1 MNYKIWILSGLLLVG
16 IVGGNDIYNYF
27 VHQEQFVE
35 MGETIKDVQ
44 NKKLAKKQA
53 KLDKRVTKMNQ
64 VLKSNDFGIVSW
76 QNNNFSV
83 ILSEFAKEQGIVD
96 VVEDSVDNK
105 LFCLMEKVIYMNT
118 LVTKKQLTEY

>member
-1 MNYKIWILSGLLLVG
+1 
-16 IVGGNDIYNYF
+16 
-27 VHQEQFVE
+27 
-35 MGETIKDVQ
+35 
-44 NKKLAKKQA
+44 
-53 KLDKRVTKMNQ
+53 MNQ